1 MARRIESWA
10 VRDRTST
17 SEYKMTCAR
26 RPSDCTSNVR
36 CLAKRRLQN
45 SYRVRCETYKSCDNT
60 SRSVC
65 IQSARSEIPPR
76 WNDRRLAMFHC
87 GDSFSLHRSTS
98 GGFRRLKTHQT
109 WPPYRLPTISDY
121 FRSSQII
128 SDYATKRSR
137 LSDKVRPKSMR
148 SKLDQICPD
157 RR

>member
-45 SYRVRCETYKSCDNT
+45 SYRVRCGTYKSCDNT

-65 IQSARSEIPPR
+65 IQSVRSETPATLERSPACNVSLRLFFFTASFDFGWPPAPEQR
-76 WNDRRLAMFHC
+76 IKP
-87 GDSFSLHRSTS
+87 SLHID
-98 GGFRRLKTHQT
+98 FRLY
-109 WPPYRLPTISDY
+109 P
-121 FRSSQII
+121 II
-128 SDYATKRSR
+128 SDHLRLYPIMPQNGRVYPTRSG
-137 LSDKVRPKSMR
+137 R
-148 SKLDQICPD
+148 SQ
-157 RR
+157 